1 VEVEKEGVEWD
12 GEKAVEVEEE
22 VEKAEKVEEVDD
34 SDLM

>member
-1 VEVEKEGVEWD
+1 VEVEGVEWD

-22 VEKAEKVEEVDD
+22 VEKAEEVEKEVDD